1 MALLAEARELGFL
14 GPGELVP
21 QLAHARGFVETA
33 RSVGAPSRWLDLGSG
48 GGLPGLVVAVDLPG
62 TEGTL
67 LDGME
72 RRTTFLSRAVVV
84 LRLEGAVT
92 VVRSRAEDHAR
103 SPLSDGAFDMVMAR
117 GFGPPALAAE
127 CAARFLCREGHL
139 LVSEPPDSAG
149 ERWAGLS
156 DTDLGMSFIRVKQCA
171 IGSIAVIRKSGA
183 TPPRYPRRGPALRR
197 PLFTSP

>member
-1 MALLAEARELGFL
+1 MLAEARDLGFL
-14 GPGELVP
+14 GPGGLGP

-33 RSVGAPSRWLDLGSG
+33 RSVGSPSRWLDLGSG

-62 TEGTL
+62 TQGTL

-72 RRTTFLSRAVVV
+72 RRTAFLSHAVVA

-92 VVRSRAEDHAR
+92 VVRKRAEDHAR
-103 SPLSDGAFDMVMAR
+103 DPFVDGAFDMVTAR

-127 CAARFLCREGHL
+127 CAARFLCKDGHL
-139 LVSEPPDSAG
+139 LVSEPPDSSG
-149 ERWAGLS
+149 ERWAGLE
-156 DTDLGMSFIRVKQCA
+156 DTDLGMSFIRVHQCA

-183 TPPRYPRRGPALRR
+183 TPSRYLRRGPALRR
-197 PLFTSP
+197 PLFSSP